1 MMIFFYRSH
10 PLDTTNPTAY
20 EIEGWSVAAATSE
33 STTAMNVLTGADVP
47 VILPPPIAKF
57 RMMKKLCQA
66 MKNHAQ
72 ARDANTCPAS
82 R

>member
-1 MMIFFYRSH
+1 MITFFYRSR

-20 EIEGWSVAAATSE
+20 KIEGWSVAAATSE
-33 STTAMNVLTGADVP
+33 SMTAMNALTGVDVP
-47 VILPPPIAKF
+47 MILPPPIAKF
-57 RMMKKLCQA
+57 RMTKKLCQV

-72 ARDANTCPAS
+72 ARDANTHPAL